1 MEAVH
6 PRVERRVLLGG
17 EPTLRASPR
26 RGTLPNQLGAVLV
39 QRTGD
44 EGRRRLIMAATVA
57 VDLGVLG
64 LFKYYGFFAGEI
76 GSFLDSLG
84 LGMLGK
90 GGEAAPYRTIIGS

>member
-57 VDLGVLG
+57 V
-64 LFKYYGFFAGEI
+64 FAGEI